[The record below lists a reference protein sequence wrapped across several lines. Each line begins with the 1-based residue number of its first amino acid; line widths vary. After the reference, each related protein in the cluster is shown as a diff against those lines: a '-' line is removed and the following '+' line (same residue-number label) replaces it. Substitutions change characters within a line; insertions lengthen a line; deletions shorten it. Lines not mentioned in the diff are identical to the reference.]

1 MTALASGEYGTGF
14 VLQAAERLILLIS
27 LLITP
32 LSLNLYFHLSSFIR
46 FCFSLLLSFPSHV
59 LSKYIKKSRYSSG
72 NIATGA
78 LTGRPRDR
86 CSISAEAD
94 FYVKCPL
101 VSVIVVRS

>member
-1 MTALASGEYGTGF
+1 
-14 VLQAAERLILLIS
+14 VLQAAKRLIFLIS

-32 LSLNLYFHLSSFIR
+32 LSLNLYFRLSSFIR

-59 LSKYIKKSRYSSG
+59 LSKSIKRSRCSSVNMG
-72 NIATGA
+72 TRA

-94 FYVKCPL
+94 FHVRCPL